1 MNVADCHILVVDDHA
16 LQRSLLVRMLASL
29 SVNTV
34 LEAANGEDALAMIAA
49 DPPRFDLV
57 ITDLDMPGMDGME
70 LARGIAA
77 LPSPPPVALV
87 SALGSQILASVG
99 TLSRSSSS
107 RALLSILP
115 KPVSI
120 DSLRDAIA
128 RIGLDRPA
136 AATPPD
142 YTAEEIAAGLAAGQ
156 FLPYYEPQVDLYNG
170 DVAGF
175 EALVRWHH
183 PRDGVVAPG
192 RFLDQVEASP
202 VLIETLTRSVLLQ
215 ALDQM
220 QLWQANGY
228 EGSLSVNLSPLT
240 LTALNFA
247 SQVNTAVL
255 ARGLDPKRITFELT
269 ESAAA
274 NGSAAIEN
282 ITRLRIKG
290 FRLSIDD
297 FGTGYSSLQQLSE
310 LPLSE
315 LKIDRCFTARMLADK
330 VARAAV
336 ESSLQLAQRLSLRS
350 CGEGIESGEIVRQ
363 LRWLGCELGQ
373 GYLFTKPLPP
383 ERVLPWLSDWATRR
397 GELIEEWR
405 QH

>member
-1 MNVADCHILVVDDHA
+1 M
-16 LQRSLLVRMLASL
+16 
-29 SVNTV
+29 
-34 LEAANGEDALAMIAA
+34 
-49 DPPRFDLV
+49 
-57 ITDLDMPGMDGME
+57 
-70 LARGIAA
+70 
-77 LPSPPPVALV
+77 
-87 SALGSQILASVG
+87 
-99 TLSRSSSS
+99 
-107 RALLSILP
+107 
-115 KPVSI
+115 
-120 DSLRDAIA
+120 
-128 RIGLDRPA
+128 
-136 AATPPD
+136 
-142 YTAEEIAAGLAAGQ
+142 
-156 FLPYYEPQVDLYNG
+156 
-170 DVAGF
+170 
-175 EALVRWHH
+175 
-183 PRDGVVAPG
+183 
-192 RFLDQVEASP
+192 
-202 VLIETLTRSVLLQ
+202 LIETLTRSVLLQ

>member
-1 MNVADCHILVVDDHA
+1 MNVADCHILVIDDHA

-57 ITDLDMPGMDGME
+57 ITDLDMPGTDGME

-87 SALGSQILASVG
+87 SAPGSQILASVG
-99 TLSRSSSS
+99 TLSRSSS

-120 DSLRDAIA
+120 
-128 RIGLDRPA
+128 
-136 AATPPD
+136 
-142 YTAEEIAAGLAAGQ
+142 E
-156 FLPYYEPQVDLYNG
+156 
-170 DVAGF
+170 
-175 EALVRWHH
+175 
-183 PRDGVVAPG
+183 
-192 RFLDQVEASP
+192 
-202 VLIETLTRSVLLQ
+202 
-215 ALDQM
+215 
-220 QLWQANGY
+220 
-228 EGSLSVNLSPLT
+228 
-240 LTALNFA
+240 
-247 SQVNTAVL
+247 
-255 ARGLDPKRITFELT
+255 
-269 ESAAA
+269 
-274 NGSAAIEN
+274 
-282 ITRLRIKG
+282 
-290 FRLSIDD
+290 
-297 FGTGYSSLQQLSE
+297 
-310 LPLSE
+310 
-315 LKIDRCFTARMLADK
+315 RMLADK